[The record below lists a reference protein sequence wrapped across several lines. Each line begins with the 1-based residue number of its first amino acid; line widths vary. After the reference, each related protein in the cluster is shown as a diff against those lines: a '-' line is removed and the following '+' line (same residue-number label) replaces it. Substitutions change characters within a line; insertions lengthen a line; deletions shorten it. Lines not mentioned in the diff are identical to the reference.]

1 MSLFTPNTDLL
12 NSYFS
17 KAKYLMAWRI
27 CLTFCFVFAILA
39 AIFSSSNIT
48 VFVIFSILFGISLGS
63 LFFLK
68 TTKKFN
74 PIFWMFAISGT
85 ILVHYSINTLPDF
98 THFVDFLWMIA
109 VILLSFIGLGR
120 RVGFLFI
127 TIHAIGIAYFF
138 IVSLNIHIE
147 ALQPRTT
154 VQLVSDIIEVSLS
167 LFCIT
172 YLLHQYIL
180 FNNHFGGELKKMNIE
195 LVKKNEE
202 NITLVKEIHH
212 RVKNNLQIVIS
223 LLRLQKGEMK
233 SDEAKR
239 HFNEAINRIMVMSL
253 IHKKLYQ
260 EAEMAHIEVKPYI
273 KDLSNDVIHISN
285 LGMPIKFDIISE
297 VNKIGLKTIVPL
309 GLLINE
315 LLSNSIKHAFVKM
328 EEGLININVV
338 AGGKDDFT
346 LIYSDSGTWVEP
358 PKDYTGFGLGL
369 IQTLT
374 EQLEGNFTR
383 NKSEYTFT
391 IKNLDN

>member
-1 MSLFTPNTDLL
+1 
-12 NSYFS
+12 
-17 KAKYLMAWRI
+17 MAWRI
-27 CLTFCFVFAILA
+27 CLTFCIVFAALA
-39 AIFSSSNIT
+39 ALFSTTSIAIL
-48 VFVIFSILFGISLGS
+48 VIFSIVFGISLGS
-63 LFFLK
+63 LLYLR

-74 PIFWMFAISGT
+74 PIFWMFTISGT
-85 ILVHYSINTLPDF
+85 ILIHYSINAIPNF
-98 THFVDFLWMIA
+98 THFVDFFWI
-109 VILLSFIGLGR
+109 VSIVLLSFVGLGR
-120 RVGFLFI
+120 KIGLTFI
-127 TIHAIGIAYFF
+127 IIHGLGIAYFF
-138 IVSLNIHIE
+138 MFNLNEHIE
-147 ALQPRTT
+147 ELQPRTQI
-154 VQLVSDIIEVSLS
+154 QLISDLIEIGLS
-167 LFCIT
+167 LFCIS
-172 YLLHQYIL
+172 YLLYQYIS
-180 FNNHFGGELKKMNIE
+180 FNNYFANELKKVNVQ
-195 LVKKNEE
+195 LSKKNEE

-285 LGMPIKFDIISE
+285 LGMPIKFDVVSDI
-297 VNKIGLKTIVPL
+297 NKIGLKTIVPL

-328 EEGLININVV
+328 EEGLININVLE
-338 AGGKDDFT
+338 GKEDEFT
-346 LIYSDSGTWVEP
+346 LVYSDNGTWVEP

-369 IQTLT
+369 IQTLA
-374 EQLEGNFTR
+374 EQLEGSFTR
-383 NKSEYTFT
+383 NQSEYTFT